1 MWDGKKRMAPGAL
14 LCRATLFPSHSD
26 QVTSGEALCR
36 LYTYARK
43 RAFNIDKFA
52 NPLKSKQL
60 ALITELLCPNMEPRC
75 RVSRGKTGEGET
87 GKRDYR
93 HRSQTGCV

>member
-43 RAFNIDKFA
+43 RA
-52 NPLKSKQL
+52 
-60 ALITELLCPNMEPRC
+60 ITLHIKEAC
-75 RVSRGKTGEGET
+75 RGYSE
-87 GKRDYR
+87 
-93 HRSQTGCV
+93 